1 MARYEELKT
10 PEAVLA
16 ASGNGRQIEYSDGPD
31 YGEWSAAIYTRD
43 EDEGYISYVMSTG
56 TRYRAL
62 IEEPAIPADNRVES
76 EQAQITQGTCS
87 SHCAA
92 TGECTNACAPIN
104 AQPSQQGEE
113 EDLSRFPDEFR
124 GDNAHLV
131 RCIGALLSLDA
142 KNALWPHGIG
152 GHAKG
157 LLSAAMHRLVSHPL
171 PTPAEPLGRDAEGV
185 EGLASDDVVIERHWL
200 ENIASAACLLEG
212 SGSIIDRREGE
223 ALRKLIKSARR
234 LRPQVDEAM
243 ADRALW
249 VMFPSPYD
257 EHLRKNWRPKVVE
270 ALTAALTEA
279 DSHGK

>member
-16 ASGNGRQIEYSDGPD
+16 AFEARRQIEFWSPD
-31 YGEWSAAIYTRD
+31 TSVWDNCKFPQIAGSN
-43 EDEGYISYVMSTG
+43 MSG
-56 TRYRAL
+56 RGFKYRAM
-62 IEEPAIPADNRVES
+62 IEEPAIPAGNRVES
-76 EQAQITQGTCS
+76 EQACS
-87 SHCAA
+87 VCGGDCSAANPPVLHC
-92 TGECTNACAPIN
+92 PMRD
-104 AQPSQQGEE
+104 AQPSQQGDAVA
-113 EDLSRFPDEFR
+113 DLWLGR
-124 GDNAHLV
+124 GSSEGTVGYGLTLRSSA
-131 RCIGALLSLDA
+131 IGRVPPGRYALYT
-142 KNALWPHGIG
+142 
-152 GHAKG
+152 
-157 LLSAAMHRLVSHPL
+157 HPL
-171 PTPAEPLGRDAEGV
+171 PAEPLGRDAEGV

-249 VMFPSPYD
+249 VMFPYPYD
-257 EHLRKNWRPKVVE
+257 EHLRKNWRPKVVD

-279 DSHGK
+279 DSHD